1 MEDLSATYVKIL
13 VLEAVIILGLWL
25 FGRMYS

>member
-13 VLEAVIILGLWL
+13 LLEAVIILGLWL

>member
-13 VLEAVIILGLWL
+13 LLEAVIIIGLWL

>member
-13 VLEAVIILGLWL
+13 LLEVVIILGLWL

>member
-13 VLEAVIILGLWL
+13 LLQAVIIFGLWL
-25 FGRMYS
+25 FGRLYS

>member
-13 VLEAVIILGLWL
+13 LLEAAIILALWL